1 MNRILYFTASW
12 CGPCKMMASTV
23 TEAIGGGMNITKIDV
38 DEDQDMS
45 IKYNVRSVPTMVLV
59 NQNNE
64 EVNRVVG
71 LQTLT
76 ALKDFYNG

>member
-1 MNRILYFTASW
+1 
-12 CGPCKMMASTV
+12 MMASTV
-23 TEAIGGGMNITKIDV
+23 TEAMSGGMNITKIDV

-45 IKYNVRSVPTMVLV
+45 TKYNVRSVPTMVLV

>member
-1 MNRILYFTASW
+1 MNKILYFTASW

-45 IKYNVRSVPTMVLV
+45 TKYNVRSVPTMVLV

>member
-1 MNRILYFTASW
+1 
-12 CGPCKMMASTV
+12 MMASTV

>member
-1 MNRILYFTASW
+1 
-12 CGPCKMMASTV
+12 MMASTV
-23 TEAIGGGMNITKIDV
+23 TEAMSGGMNITKIDV
-38 DEDQDMS
+38 DNDQEMS
-45 IKYNVRSVPTMVLV
+45 TKYNVRSVPTMVLV

>member
-1 MNRILYFTASW
+1 MNKILYFTASW
-12 CGPCKMMASTV
+12 CGPCKMMASTI

-45 IKYNVRSVPTMVLV
+45 TKYNVRSVPTMVLV

>member
-1 MNRILYFTASW
+1 MNKILYFTASW

-23 TEAIGGGMNITKIDV
+23 TEAIGVGMNITKIDV

>member
-23 TEAIGGGMNITKIDV
+23 TEAMGGGMNITKIDV

>member
-1 MNRILYFTASW
+1 
-12 CGPCKMMASTV
+12 MASTV
-23 TEAIGGGMNITKIDV
+23 TEAMSSGMNITKIDV

-45 IKYNVRSVPTMVLV
+45 VKHSVRSVPTMILV
-59 NQNNE
+59 NENGE
-64 EVNRVVG
+64 EKNRVVG

>member
-12 CGPCKMMASTV
+12 CGPCKMMAPTI
-23 TEAIGGGMNITKIDV
+23 TEAMSSGMNITKIDV
-38 DEDQDMS
+38 DNDQEMS
-45 IKYNVRSVPTMVLV
+45 VKYSVRSVPTMILV
-59 NQNNE
+59 NENGE
-64 EVNRVVG
+64 EKNRVVG

>member
-12 CGPCKMMASTV
+12 CGPCKMMASTI

>member
-64 EVNRVVG
+64 EMNRVVG

>member
-1 MNRILYFTASW
+1 M
-12 CGPCKMMASTV
+12 ST
-23 TEAIGGGMNITKIDV
+23 
-38 DEDQDMS
+38 
-45 IKYNVRSVPTMVLV
+45 KYNVRSVPTMVLV

>member
-1 MNRILYFTASW
+1 MNKILYFTASW

-23 TEAIGGGMNITKIDV
+23 TEDIGGGMNITKIDV

>member
-1 MNRILYFTASW
+1 MNKILYFTASW

-45 IKYNVRSVPTMVLV
+45 TKYNVRSVPTMVLV

-64 EVNRVVG
+64 VVNRVVG

>member
-1 MNRILYFTASW
+1 MNKILYFTASW

>member
-45 IKYNVRSVPTMVLV
+45 TKYNVRSVPTMVLV

>member
-1 MNRILYFTASW
+1 
-12 CGPCKMMASTV
+12 MMASTV
-23 TEAIGGGMNITKIDV
+23 TEAMSGGMNITKIDV

-64 EVNRVVG
+64 EVKRVVG